1 MQRRNHTPP
10 SLRKIKSPST
20 VLAVPRQRGGAN
32 ALPATI
38 GAIGHLAHVA
48 DRAPVPTDRDMPEE
62 GRYASGRA

>member
-1 MQRRNHTPP
+1 MQRRNHTPLP
-10 SLRKIKSPST
+10 CQKIKSPST
-20 VLAVPRQRGGAN
+20 VSAVGRQRGGVNGRGRA
-32 ALPATI
+32 I